1 MERAAGVGKAVW
13 ERRTLAGS
21 GSGSGSE
28 GTTSGASAEFMV
40 IVREWP
46 SDFETVRWAGEVAVV
61 SIAVDGAGLSRFSLD
76 ADFCWFGSGSVFGV
90 GGMTTCFS
98 TSEAALGL
106 DSARIW
112 GSIDKG
118 REDGNG
124 LGRNRFKDDREDFP
138 LL

>member
-1 MERAAGVGKAVW
+1 MGKAVW
-13 ERRTLAGS
+13 ERRTLAS

-40 IVREWP
+40 IVRVWP
-46 SDFETVRWAGEVAVV
+46 SDLETVRWTGEGAVGWIV
-61 SIAVDGAGLSRFSLD
+61 VDGAGLSRFLLD
-76 ADFCWFGSGSVFGV
+76 VDCWWFGSCSAFGV
-90 GGMTTCFS
+90 GGMTTCLS
-98 TSEAALGL
+98 ASEAALGL

-112 GSIDKG
+112 GSIDNG